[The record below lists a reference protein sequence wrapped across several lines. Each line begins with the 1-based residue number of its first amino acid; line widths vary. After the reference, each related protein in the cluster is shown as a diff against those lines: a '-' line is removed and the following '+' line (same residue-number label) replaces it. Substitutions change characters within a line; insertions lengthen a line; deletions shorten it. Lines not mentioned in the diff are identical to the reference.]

1 MTYVGNV
8 KIIIVELM
16 KRRHNKLFNLRGEKM
31 SKRNKKRSMLKK
43 RKRKMNYN
51 GIKAGDLVL
60 VGNMQ
65 YKVVALKKQGLL
77 ILDNGDNVESKK
89 CQKVKHK

>member
-1 MTYVGNV
+1 
-8 KIIIVELM
+8 
-16 KRRHNKLFNLRGEKM
+16 M

-51 GIKAGDLVL
+51 GIKVGDSVL
-60 VGNMQ
+60 VGDMQ

-77 ILDNGDNVESKK
+77 MLDNGDNVESQK
-89 CQKVKHK
+89 CQKVKYK